1 MEKILGY
8 IDGISKWTAAVGVW
22 MIVAL
27 SITVFYDVIMR
38 YAFNAPTFWAYET
51 SWMFYSVNFLLG
63 LGYALQK
70 GAHTTVDILINRFN
84 NKVKLIVEIL
94 FLIVMLVFCIIVI
107 WHGSFY
113 AISSW
118 KLREGS
124 HLTLWAPPVYP
135 IKTLIP
141 FSFFVLGLQSI
152 AEIIRKVRSLVIIN
166 EERKKL

>member
-1 MEKILGY
+1 MGKILAY

-27 SITVFYDVIMR
+27 SVTVFYDVIMR

-51 SWMFYSVNFLLG
+51 SWMFYSINFLLG

-70 GAHTTVDILINRFN
+70 GAHTTVDILINHFN
-84 NKVKLIVEIL
+84 NKTKLIIEIL
-94 FLIVMLVFCIIVI
+94 FLIVMLVFSMIVV
-107 WHGSFY
+107 WHGSIY
-113 AISSW
+113 AMSSW

-124 HLTLWAPPVYP
+124 HLTLWAPPIYP

-152 AEIIRKVRSLVIIN
+152 AEIIRKLQSFWIN
-166 EERKKL
+166 EGRKK